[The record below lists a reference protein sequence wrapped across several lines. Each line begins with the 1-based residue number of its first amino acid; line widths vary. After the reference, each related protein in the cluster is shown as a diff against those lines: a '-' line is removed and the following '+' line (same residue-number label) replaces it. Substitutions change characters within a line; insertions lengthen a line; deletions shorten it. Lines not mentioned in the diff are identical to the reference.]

1 MTKLFLDTNI
11 VVDLLERREPFC
23 HDAVRL
29 FTMAYNKQVQLIV
42 SPMTYST
49 ASFLLRKHGPEG
61 VRNLLSNFRQL
72 SIITRNGKDFSSS
85 QLPVMTAGEFL
96 ASLT

>member
-29 FTMAYNKQVQLIV
+29 FTMAYNRQVQLVV
-42 SPMTYST
+42 SPMTYIS
-49 ASFLLRKHGPEG
+49 A
-61 VRNLLSNFRQL
+61 FRR
-72 SIITRNGKDFSSS
+72 SDANGGSR
-85 QLPVMTAGEFL
+85 VW
-96 ASLT
+96 